1 MNKIFKVIWNHAT
14 QSFVVASEL
23 SRNKGKVSSV
33 NNDSL
38 VLVKSTLALSLAG
51 TALLGSAL
59 ISIPV
64 SAEAAVAIGSTSG
77 SSTLSTAGVTATGT
91 GNVVAIGDGAQ
102 ATGSNAMAI
111 GSSTLASGAD
121 ATTLGSGS
129 RASGGG
135 SVALGKFA
143 TAGRA
148 GYAPNTEI
156 DLFTIAIGAY
166 ANATQNGAIAI
177 GGHSQKNLASH
188 AEGNNAIALGVNAN
202 ATGPKATSIGSDSKA
217 IGERALSLGDH
228 TATNARYAMSI
239 GAYAR
244 STAEN
249 ATSIG
254 SLASAS
260 GQRAIAMGT
269 NVSSS
274 GYSAIAIGGDNLH
287 NTVNVDVAGSK
298 IADYT
303 ITQNQLTQAPKTQAS
318 ATGSTAIGVNSVAS
332 EILSTVIGPLS
343 TASGRGATAIGLS
356 SNATK
361 DAAVVLGV
369 NSTASGL
376 QAVVVGTA
384 SIASNESSVVLGS
397 KSRSTGFQSVAVG
410 IATTASGYTALAM
423 GDQTNATSDHSTA
436 IGFMANSVNREATAI
451 GTAALASGIASF
463 AAGSDANATANFTIA
478 MGQNSNAK
486 QENAIAIGV
495 RADANGVDALAMGT
509 GTKATEQSALALG
522 HSANAN
528 IQNSVALGSSSTT
541 TAGVNTNTATV
552 NGLTYS
558 GFAGNRVH
566 SVVSVGSDT
575 QKRQIQN
582 VAAGQISTTSTDA
595 INGSQL
601 YVTQQVV
608 GNVANSV
615 KTVLGGNAALA
626 TTGAISTN
634 NIGNTGKDT
643 VHDAI
648 AAVKENVVA
657 GKNTEVTPAIATNGS
672 TTYTVDAWNTT
683 VTNGSAEV
691 SVTSTTDNN
700 NKVLAYTVDLSQ
712 ATKNNI
718 TTANTTAHNANATAN
733 AANATANTAL
743 TEVKKG
749 WNITTKANGGN
760 VANNSTEQVSMGEL
774 VTFEAGKNINLT
786 QNGANITIATS
797 DKPTFNTVTTQ
808 NFNVQNG
815 GKVDMGGNR
824 ITNVGTPTEAND
836 AATKQYVDSGRT
848 KVTSNDKSVTINKSE
863 VNGADVYDLT
873 VNANLNYT
881 GDNNTQGTNKLSE
894 KVKFAGTAD
903 EIVTEAKNGEVKF
916 KLADKV
922 TKDIKTNADNI
933 AKGFGLQAED
943 NKSVTKQLGD
953 VVPVVGANSNI
964 KTLVEN
970 DKVKIALNN
979 TLNLTD
985 AGSVKLGDTTVN
997 NGGVTITGGPSVTKN
1012 GIHAGDKK
1020 ITNVSDG
1027 VDPNDAV
1034 NVGQLNKVNATA
1046 NAGWKLTVNKQ
1057 DANVSTVKPNATVS
1071 LNNEDGN
1078 ILITKSAD
1086 NNNVTFALNSTMS
1099 VGGLG
1104 KNGQPG
1110 KDGVISAKG
1119 ADGQSGVTLNGKDG
1133 SIGLTGPAGQDGKPG
1148 ASTNISVA
1156 NGKPGVD
1163 GKDGGS
1169 KTRIVY
1175 DTKDE
1180 NGNPVKEEVATL
1192 NDGLKFG
1199 ANDVTEGVRK
1209 AKLNEQVDV
1218 KGATT
1223 NSDWKKFDEGQ
1234 NVMTKVIDGNITIA
1248 IAKDLQGLNSIT
1260 FTNGGTGKDVVLN
1273 GNGLNNGGNKITNVA
1288 NGVAP
1293 TDAVN
1298 VSQLDKVNATANAGW
1313 NIAANGK
1320 NQTNVKP
1327 SANVSLNNEDG
1338 NILITKSDTDNNVTF
1353 ALNNDLTIGGKDGV
1367 NGANGKDGKIGVKG
1381 ADGKTGVTLNGKDG
1395 SIGLTG
1401 PAGQDGKPG
1410 ASTNI
1415 SVANGKPGVD
1425 GKDGGSKTR
1434 IVYDTKDENGNPVK
1448 EEVATLNDGLKFGAN
1463 DVTGGIR
1470 KAKLNEQ
1477 VDIKGAENNSDWA
1490 KFDAG
1495 QNVMTKVIN
1504 GNITIAIAKDLQGL
1518 NSITFTNTNGA
1529 GKNVVLNGNGLNNG
1543 GNKITNVSDGVDP
1556 NDAVN
1561 VSQLDKVNATANAG
1575 WKLTVHKQKGNI
1587 STVTPNAT
1595 VSLNNEDGNILITK
1609 SADNNN
1615 VTFALNNT
1623 LSVGGLGKDGKPGKD
1638 GVIGAKGADGKTGV
1652 TLNGKDGSIGIN
1664 GKDGSNGTITLAKGK
1679 PGVDGKDGDTKTR
1692 ITYQPVDEKGNPKGD
1707 PEHVATLNDGLKFV
1721 GDTGEVIKKKL
1732 SETLAIKGNLTA
1744 AAAVTDKNLRVDN
1757 VNGALIL
1764 KMAKSLQELT
1774 NATFVD
1780 NAGNRSVIDG
1790 NGLTITPK
1798 AGSGKAPVS
1807 LTDKGLNNGGNQ
1819 VTNVSSG
1826 LVDDKGK
1833 NVDLANATGDVLNN
1847 AVNVGDLKNSI
1858 NNLTNATTGGFGLT
1872 GDDGKSAKADLGKT
1886 VTVQGDGSVVTKVVK
1901 GKDGKDA
1908 LQVGLSNDVTIG
1920 NGKEPGKVTV
1930 KGENGKDGVV
1940 LNGKDGSAE
1949 FKDAD
1954 GKTTVAINGKDGTIG
1969 LNGKDGVATKVDGN
1983 GVTITGGANGTVN
1996 LTDKGL
2002 NNGGNTITNVAAGVN
2017 ATDAVNVSQ
2026 LKDAT
2031 AAATSKVEAG
2041 KNTVV
2046 TPTKN
2051 ADGSTTYTVATK
2063 DEVDFTKVATGNTT
2077 MTNEGVKIGDLISLT
2092 ENGLNNG
2099 GKKATN
2105 IADGDISATSKDAV
2119 NGSQLHAT
2127 NQNVTNLQNTVAKGW
2142 NIEADTVDGSTG
2154 KVIGKSKAKVAM
2166 GDTVAVKAGNNIEIT
2181 QEGKNI
2187 AIATSANPN
2196 FDSVKIGKGSNTAII
2211 STTEDG
2217 AINVANANGGPT
2229 RITNVAAGKKDNDAV
2244 NVAQLKGAMS
2254 NINNNINAVNNKVD
2268 KVDRDLRAGIAGAM
2282 AAGNLYHVTIPGKSM
2297 VSAGI
2302 GTYKNQ
2308 GAVAVGYSRLSDNG
2322 KIGVKFSV
2330 NTNTRGDSGAAAS
2343 VGYQW

>member
-1 MNKIFKVIWNHAT
+1 MTFGLN
-14 QSFVVASEL
+14 
-23 SRNKGKVSSV
+23 
-33 NNDSL
+33 
-38 VLVKSTLALSLAG
+38 
-51 TALLGSAL
+51 
-59 ISIPV
+59 
-64 SAEAAVAIGSTSG
+64 
-77 SSTLSTAGVTATGT
+77 
-91 GNVVAIGDGAQ
+91 
-102 ATGSNAMAI
+102 
-111 GSSTLASGAD
+111 
-121 ATTLGSGS
+121 TTL
-129 RASGGG
+129 
-135 SVALGKFA
+135 K
-143 TAGRA
+143 
-148 GYAPNTEI
+148 
-156 DLFTIAIGAY
+156 
-166 ANATQNGAIAI
+166 
-177 GGHSQKNLASH
+177 
-188 AEGNNAIALGVNAN
+188 
-202 ATGPKATSIGSDSKA
+202 
-217 IGERALSLGDH
+217 
-228 TATNARYAMSI
+228 
-239 GAYAR
+239 
-244 STAEN
+244 
-249 ATSIG
+249 
-254 SLASAS
+254 
-260 GQRAIAMGT
+260 
-269 NVSSS
+269 
-274 GYSAIAIGGDNLH
+274 
-287 NTVNVDVAGSK
+287 
-298 IADYT
+298 
-303 ITQNQLTQAPKTQAS
+303 
-318 ATGSTAIGVNSVAS
+318 
-332 EILSTVIGPLS
+332 
-343 TASGRGATAIGLS
+343 
-356 SNATK
+356 
-361 DAAVVLGV
+361 
-369 NSTASGL
+369 
-376 QAVVVGTA
+376 VGTA
-384 SIASNESSVVLGS
+384 KPVTIDGTNGTVGGLTNTKFDPNNIV
-397 KSRSTGFQSVAVG
+397 TGQA
-410 IATTASGYTALAM
+410 
-423 GDQTNATSDHSTA
+423 
-436 IGFMANSVNREATAI
+436 
-451 GTAALASGIASF
+451 
-463 AAGSDANATANFTIA
+463 
-478 MGQNSNAK
+478 
-486 QENAIAIGV
+486 
-495 RADANGVDALAMGT
+495 
-509 GTKATEQSALALG
+509 ATEDQLK
-522 HSANAN
+522 
-528 IQNSVALGSSSTT
+528 Q
-541 TAGVNTNTATV
+541 
-552 NGLTYS
+552 
-558 GFAGNRVH
+558 VH
-566 SVVSVGSDT
+566 G
-575 QKRQIQN
+575 
-582 VAAGQISTTSTDA
+582 
-595 INGSQL
+595 
-601 YVTQQVV
+601 
-608 GNVANSV
+608 
-615 KTVLGGNAALA
+615 
-626 TTGAISTN
+626 
-634 NIGNTGKDT
+634 
-643 VHDAI
+643 
-648 AAVKENVVA
+648 
-657 GKNTEVTPAIATNGS
+657 
-672 TTYTVDAWNTT
+672 
-683 VTNGSAEV
+683 
-691 SVTSTTDNN
+691 
-700 NKVLAYTVDLSQ
+700 DLN
-712 ATKNNI
+712 NNI
-718 TTANTTAHNANATAN
+718 TNLGNALTTKGLNFVGDNTDVKIHRDLGTTLSVVGGANKDQLTDKNIGVIG
-733 AANATANTAL
+733 AAN
-743 TEVKKG
+743 
-749 WNITTKANGGN
+749 
-760 VANNSTEQVSMGEL
+760 GEL
-774 VTFEAGKNINLT
+774 VIKLAKTLSNLT
-786 QNGANITIATS
+786 SATFNNENGAGNTTI
-797 DKPTFNTVTTQ
+797 
-808 NFNVQNG
+808 
-815 GKVDMGGNR
+815 GGN
-824 ITNVGTPTEAND
+824 
-836 AATKQYVDSGRT
+836 
-848 KVTSNDKSVTINKSE
+848 
-863 VNGADVYDLT
+863 
-873 VNANLNYT
+873 
-881 GDNNTQGTNKLSE
+881 
-894 KVKFAGTAD
+894 
-903 EIVTEAKNGEVKF
+903 
-916 KLADKV
+916 
-922 TKDIKTNADNI
+922 
-933 AKGFGLQAED
+933 
-943 NKSVTKQLGD
+943 
-953 VVPVVGANSNI
+953 
-964 KTLVEN
+964 
-970 DKVKIALNN
+970 
-979 TLNLTD
+979 
-985 AGSVKLGDTTVN
+985 
-997 NGGVTITGGPSVTKN
+997 GVTITPAEAGKSPVSLTNTGLNNGGN
-1012 GIHAGDKK
+1012 K
-1020 ITNVSDG
+1020 ITNVAKGTD
-1027 VDPNDAV
+1027 DTDAV
-1034 NVGQLNKVNATA
+1034 NVSQLKDVNATA
-1046 NAGWKLTVNKQ
+1046 NAGWNLTINEGK
-1057 DANVSTVKPNATVS
+1057 DSSNVAPKATVD
-1071 LNNEDGN
+1071 LANKDGN
-1078 ILITKSAD
+1078 ILITKD
-1086 NNNVTFALNSTMS
+1086 KTNVTFALNNDLTI
-1099 VGGLG
+1099 G
-1104 KNGQPG
+1104 G
-1110 KDGVISAKG
+1110 KDGVNGANGKDGKIDVKG
-1119 ADGQSGVTLNGKDG
+1119 ADGQTGVTLNGKDG

-1273 GNGLNNGGNKITNVA
+1273 GNGLNNGGNKITNVSD
-1288 NGVAP
+1288 GVDP
-1293 TDAVN
+1293 NDAVN
-1298 VSQLDKVNATANAGW
+1298 VSQLNKVNATANAGW
-1313 NIAANGK
+1313 NIAANGN

-1327 SANVSLNNEDG
+1327 NAN
-1338 NILITKSDTDNNVTF
+1338 
-1353 ALNNDLTIGGKDGV
+1353 
-1367 NGANGKDGKIGVKG
+1367 
-1381 ADGKTGVTLNGKDG
+1381 
-1395 SIGLTG
+1395 
-1401 PAGQDGKPG
+1401 
-1410 ASTNI
+1410 
-1415 SVANGKPGVD
+1415 
-1425 GKDGGSKTR
+1425 
-1434 IVYDTKDENGNPVK
+1434 
-1448 EEVATLNDGLKFGAN
+1448 
-1463 DVTGGIR
+1463 
-1470 KAKLNEQ
+1470 
-1477 VDIKGAENNSDWA
+1477 
-1490 KFDAG
+1490 
-1495 QNVMTKVIN
+1495 
-1504 GNITIAIAKDLQGL
+1504 
-1518 NSITFTNTNGA
+1518 
-1529 GKNVVLNGNGLNNG
+1529 
-1543 GNKITNVSDGVDP
+1543 
-1556 NDAVN
+1556 
-1561 VSQLDKVNATANAG
+1561 
-1575 WKLTVHKQKGNI
+1575 
-1587 STVTPNAT
+1587 

-1615 VTFALNNT
+1615 VTFALNST
-1623 LSVGGLGKDGKPGKD
+1623 LSVGGLGKDGQPGKD

-1679 PGVDGKDGDTKTR
+1679 PGVNGKDGDTKTR

-1721 GDTGEVIKKKL
+1721 GDTGEVIKKEL
-1732 SETLAIKGNLTA
+1732 NDTLTIKGNLSKGA
-1744 AAAVTDKNLRVDN
+1744 EVTDKNLRVDN

-1798 AGSGKAPVS
+1798 ADSGKAPVS

-1826 LVDDKGK
+1826 LVDNKGQK
-1833 NVDLANATGDVLNN
+1833 VDLANATGDVLNN

-1949 FKDAD
+1949 FKNAD

>member
-14 QSFVVASEL
+14 QSFVVVSEL
-23 SRNKGKVSSV
+23 TKSKTKSSSTTDERSEPTVS
-33 NNDSL
+33 NTSL
-38 VLVKSTLALSLAG
+38 LNLGMG
-51 TALLGSAL
+51 TAATTIGLLGSVLVSDVHAAVAL
-59 ISIPV
+59 SSQPSTAYATAEASSYAAGTGVNVRTGGSALFGMNSQIGNTNSSAINAVAVAVNSTINGARSASLGFNMTV
-64 SAEAAVAIGSTSG
+64 SGVESVAVGTNATVSGGQAVGIGFGANATGEQSTAIGNDVRAEGYASVAIGSDDIDGAKTTTTNLNGKNMSVAEGYKVVTNSTLIQTDTAGKTTLYRPAKASGVAAVAIG
-77 SSTLSTAGVTATGT
+77 
-91 GNVVAIGDGAQ
+91 
-102 ATGSNAMAI
+102 
-111 GSSTLASGAD
+111 
-121 ATTLGSGS
+121 
-129 RASGGG
+129 
-135 SVALGKFA
+135 
-143 TAGRA
+143 
-148 GYAPNTEI
+148 GYAQSE
-156 DLFTIAIGAY
+156 
-166 ANATQNGAIAI
+166 
-177 GGHSQKNLASH
+177 GHL
-188 AEGNNAIALGVNAN
+188 
-202 ATGPKATSIGSDSKA
+202 
-217 IGERALSLGDH
+217 
-228 TATNARYAMSI
+228 
-239 GAYAR
+239 
-244 STAEN
+244 
-249 ATSIG
+249 
-254 SLASAS
+254 
-260 GQRAIAMGT
+260 
-269 NVSSS
+269 
-274 GYSAIAIGGDNLH
+274 
-287 NTVNVDVAGSK
+287 
-298 IADYT
+298 
-303 ITQNQLTQAPKTQAS
+303 
-318 ATGSTAIGVNSVAS
+318 
-332 EILSTVIGPLS
+332 
-343 TASGRGATAIGLS
+343 
-356 SNATK
+356 
-361 DAAVVLGV
+361 
-369 NSTASGL
+369 
-376 QAVVVGTA
+376 
-384 SIASNESSVVLGS
+384 
-397 KSRSTGFQSVAVG
+397 
-410 IATTASGYTALAM
+410 
-423 GDQTNATSDHSTA
+423 
-436 IGFMANSVNREATAI
+436 ATAI
-451 GTAALASGIASF
+451 GTNTTASGFASMAVGVG
-463 AAGSDANATANFTIA
+463 AA
-478 MGQNSNAK
+478 
-486 QENAIAIGV
+486 AIQTS
-495 RADANGVDALAMGT
+495 ALAMGT
-509 GTKATEQSALALG
+509 GSKANAINSAAIGTNATATSNISLAIGADSIASDDFSVALG
-522 HSANAN
+522 QASKARAKYANALGSTSLADKDYATAVGTGATADGVSSFSAGHLSLAFGLN
-528 IQNSVALGSSSTT
+528 STAIGTFSTANATNSIAVGVGSLVEAGIDSGVAIGTAANASVKDSVALGSNTT
-541 TAGVNTNTATV
+541 TTKAVATNTATV
-552 NGLTYS
+552 NKLTYS
-558 GFAGNRVH
+558 GFAGKNPA
-566 SVVSVGSDT
+566 SVVSVGSDKE
-575 QKRQIQN
+575 KRQIQN
-582 VAAGQISTTSTDA
+582 VAAGQISASSTDA

-601 YVTQQVV
+601 YATQQVL
-608 GNVANSV
+608 GNVADSI
-615 KTVLGGNAALA
+615 KTVLGGNAAVA
-626 TTGAISTN
+626 STGTISMSG
-634 NIGNTGKDT
+634 IGNTGKNT

-657 GKNTEVTPAIATNGS
+657 GKNTQVTSVSATNGS

-691 SVTSTTDNN
+691 SVTSTTDNT

-712 ATKNNI
+712 AAKNNI

-733 AANATANTAL
+733 TANTTANTAL

-848 KVTSNDKSVTINKSE
+848 KVTSNDKSVTIKQSK
-863 VNGADVYDLT
+863 VDGADVYDLT
-873 VNANLNYT
+873 VTANLNYA

-894 KVKFAGTAD
+894 AVKFAGTEN
-903 EIVTEAKNGEVKF
+903 EIVTTAKDGEVKF

-922 TKDIKTNADNI
+922 TTDIKTNAENI

-943 NKSVTKQLGD
+943 NNSVKKPLGE

-964 KTLVEN
+964 KTLVEDN
-970 DKVKIALNN
+970 KVKIALNN

-997 NGGVTITGGPSVTKN
+997 KDGVTITGGPSVTKN
-1012 GIHAGDKK
+1012 GIDAGNQN

-1027 VDPNDAV
+1027 VAPNDAV

-1133 SIGLTGPAGQDGKPG
+1133 SIGLTGPKGADGKPG

-1156 NGKPGVD
+1156 NGKPGVNGNNGD
-1163 GKDGGS
+1163 S
-1169 KTRIVY
+1169 KVRIVY
-1175 DTKDE
+1175 ETPDGK
-1180 NGNPVKEEVATL
+1180 KEEVATL
-1192 NDGLKFG
+1192 NDGLKFIG
-1199 ANDVTEGVRK
+1199 DKGDMIRKPLNDTLAIKGNLTATAAVTDKNLRVDNEAGQLIIK
-1209 AKLNEQVDV
+1209 MAKSLTDL
-1218 KGATT
+1218 T
-1223 NSDWKKFDEGQ
+1223 N
-1234 NVMTKVIDGNITIA
+1234 A
-1248 IAKDLQGLNSIT
+1248 T
-1260 FTNGGTGKDVVLN
+1260 FTAGKGNTVIGGNGVTITPAEAGKSPVSLTN
-1273 GNGLNNGGNKITNVA
+1273 TGLNNGDNKITNVA

-1381 ADGKTGVTLNGKDG
+1381 ADGQTGVTLNGKDG

-1561 VSQLDKVNATANAG
+1561 VSQLNKVNATANAG
-1575 WKLTVHKQKGNI
+1575 WNIAANGNNQ
-1587 STVTPNAT
+1587 TNVKPNAN

-1615 VTFALNNT
+1615 VTFALNST
-1623 LSVGGLGKDGKPGKD
+1623 LSVGGLGKDGQPGKD

-1679 PGVDGKDGDTKTR
+1679 PGVNGKDGEDKTR
-1692 ITYQPVDEKGNPKGD
+1692 ITYQPVDEKGNPKGT
-1707 PEHVATLNDGLKFV
+1707 PEQVATLSDGLKFV
-1721 GDTGEVIKKKL
+1721 GDVGDVIKKEL
-1732 SETLAIKGNLTA
+1732 NDTLTIKGNLSKGA
-1744 AAAVTDKNLRVDN
+1744 EVTDKNLRVDN

-1826 LVDDKGK
+1826 LVDNKGQK
-1833 NVDLANATGDVLNN
+1833 VDLANATGDVLNN

>member
-14 QSFVVASEL
+14 QSFVVVSEL
-23 SRNKGKVSSV
+23 SRNKGKVSSIS
-33 NNDSL
+33 NEASSL
-38 VLVKSTLALSLAG
+38 SVSSLAFG
-51 TALLGSAL
+51 LTSATILGSSLLVIPNTVEAA
-59 ISIPV
+59 ISISGTGSNSVITAGATASGV
-64 SAEAAVAIGSTSG
+64 SVAIGS
-77 SSTLSTAGVTATGT
+77 
-91 GNVVAIGDGAQ
+91 NAQ
-102 ATGSNAMAI
+102 ATGDNTIALGGASVARGLESTALGY
-111 GSSTLASGAD
+111 GSES
-121 ATTLGSGS
+121 
-129 RASGGG
+129 SGGG
-135 SVALGKFA
+135 SVAIGKYA
-143 TAGRA
+143 TAGKTTNA
-148 GYAPNTEI
+148 VNAKGA

-202 ATGPKATSIGSDSKA
+202 ATGAKATSIGSDSKA

-239 GAYAR
+239 GAYAS

-332 EILSTVIGPLS
+332 AILSTVIGPLS
-343 TASGRGATAIGLS
+343 TASGRGATAIGLGA
-356 SNATK
+356 NATK

-376 QAVVVGTA
+376 QSVVVGTA

-410 IATTASGYTALAM
+410 VAANASGYTALAF
-423 GDQTNATSDHSTA
+423 GDQANSSSNHSTA
-436 IGFMANSVNREATAI
+436 IGFMANAHNYEATAI

-463 AAGSDANATANFTIA
+463 AAGSDANATANFAIA
-478 MGQNSNAK
+478 IGQNSNAK
-486 QENAIAIGV
+486 QENTIAIGSK
-495 RADANGVDALAMGT
+495 ADANGIDALAMGT

-522 HSANAN
+522 PHANAN
-528 IQNSVALGSSSTT
+528 IQNSVALGSSSITIT
-541 TAGVNTNTATV
+541 GVDTNTATV

-601 YVTQQVV
+601 YATQQVV

-848 KVTSNDKSVTINKSE
+848 KVTSNDKSVTIKQSK
-863 VNGADVYDLT
+863 VDGADVYDLT
-873 VNANLNYT
+873 VNADLNYT
-881 GDNNTQGTNKLSE
+881 GDTGEGTNKLSE

-933 AKGFGLQAED
+933 AKGFGVQAED

-964 KTLVEN
+964 KTLVEDN
-970 DKVKIALNN
+970 KVKIALNN

-997 NGGVTITGGPSVTKN
+997 KDGVTITGGPSVTKN
-1012 GIHAGDKK
+1012 GIDAGNKN

-1027 VDPNDAV
+1027 VAPNDAV

-1273 GNGLNNGGNKITNVA
+1273 GNGLNNGGNKITNVSD
-1288 NGVAP
+1288 GVDP
-1293 TDAVN
+1293 NDAVN
-1298 VSQLDKVNATANAGW
+1298 VSQLNKVNATANAGW
-1313 NIAANGK
+1313 NIAANGN

-1327 SANVSLNNEDG
+1327 NAN
-1338 NILITKSDTDNNVTF
+1338 
-1353 ALNNDLTIGGKDGV
+1353 
-1367 NGANGKDGKIGVKG
+1367 
-1381 ADGKTGVTLNGKDG
+1381 
-1395 SIGLTG
+1395 
-1401 PAGQDGKPG
+1401 
-1410 ASTNI
+1410 
-1415 SVANGKPGVD
+1415 
-1425 GKDGGSKTR
+1425 
-1434 IVYDTKDENGNPVK
+1434 
-1448 EEVATLNDGLKFGAN
+1448 
-1463 DVTGGIR
+1463 
-1470 KAKLNEQ
+1470 
-1477 VDIKGAENNSDWA
+1477 
-1490 KFDAG
+1490 
-1495 QNVMTKVIN
+1495 
-1504 GNITIAIAKDLQGL
+1504 
-1518 NSITFTNTNGA
+1518 
-1529 GKNVVLNGNGLNNG
+1529 
-1543 GNKITNVSDGVDP
+1543 
-1556 NDAVN
+1556 
-1561 VSQLDKVNATANAG
+1561 
-1575 WKLTVHKQKGNI
+1575 
-1587 STVTPNAT
+1587 

-1615 VTFALNNT
+1615 VTFALNST
-1623 LSVGGLGKDGKPGKD
+1623 LSVGGLGKDGQPGKD

-1679 PGVDGKDGDTKTR
+1679 PGVNGKDGDTKTR

-1721 GDTGEVIKKKL
+1721 GDVGDVIKKEL
-1732 SETLAIKGNLTA
+1732 NDTLTIKGNLSKGA
-1744 AAAVTDKNLRVDN
+1744 EVTDKNLRVDN

-1798 AGSGKAPVS
+1798 ADSGKAPVS

-1826 LVDDKGK
+1826 LVDNKGQK
-1833 NVDLANATGDVLNN
+1833 VDLANATGDVLNN

-1949 FKDAD
+1949 FKNAD

-2099 GKKATN
+2099 GKTATN